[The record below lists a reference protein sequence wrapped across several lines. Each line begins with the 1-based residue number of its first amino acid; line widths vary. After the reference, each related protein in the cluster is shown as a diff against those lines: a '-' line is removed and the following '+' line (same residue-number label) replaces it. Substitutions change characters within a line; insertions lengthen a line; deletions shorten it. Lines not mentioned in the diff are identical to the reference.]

1 MTSITRPM
9 RRFENP
15 PSSISQHRHTPIYRR
30 LEFTIAVGNM
40 SSQQQRQ
47 QQLMLNAYGRRMQ
60 MMAAKRQ
67 PNISN
72 NSGTPLRQQMQ
83 PQSGTMGSKYDDLP
97 RLEPADYMFIGE
109 NPESIGLV
117 PAFFRPFESAC
128 QRGPLSVVQSI
139 VSSKNLTPAFLHHG
153 LTRAL
158 RSGNIEVAR
167 YLLASGAPIVRETPS
182 NIFFV
187 TLEYQ
192 IALFELLTQHGWTPN
207 TPGYYGC
214 TLLPRTVTSLP
225 LLRWFIDHGANP
237 NLGVQKTTH
246 DRRGEPDT
254 SSCATLEA
262 AAVRGDVEA
271 VRMILDAGARIQNG
285 VPLHYAAGAR
295 SNHDTSRIPV
305 MALLV
310 DRGAEVNQREE
321 SRHMVPQY
329 AIVYAA
335 MAGAVERVKWLLEHG
350 ADPYIRGSWGSAAEY
365 ARTSGNEEITK
376 IIEEFTKGKV

>member
-1 MTSITRPM
+1 MD
-9 RRFENP
+9 
-15 PSSISQHRHTPIYRR
+15 
-30 LEFTIAVGNM
+30 AGNM

-47 QQLMLNAYGRRMQ
+47 QQLILMARRRRMQ
-60 MMAAKRQ
+60 MITAKRQ
-67 PNISN
+67 PNTSRA
-72 NSGTPLRQQMQ
+72 SGTLSGQQMQ

-97 RLEPADYMFIGE
+97 ILEPGDIIFIGE
-109 NPESIGLV
+109 NPKGVGLV
-117 PAFFRPFESAC
+117 PAFFGPFESAC
-128 QRGPLSVVQSI
+128 QHGPLSIIQSI

-158 RSGNIEVAR
+158 RSGNIEVVR

-187 TLEYQ
+187 TLEQQ

-207 TPGYYGC
+207 TPGYYGS
-214 TLLPRTVTSLP
+214 TLLPRTINSLP

-237 NLGVQKTTH
+237 NLGVQRTTH
-246 DRRGEPDT
+246 DRRGGPDT
-254 SSCATLEA
+254 SSCAALEA
-262 AAVRGDVEA
+262 AAVRGEVEA
-271 VRMILDAGARIQNG
+271 VRMILDAGAKIQNG

-295 SNHDTSRIPV
+295 PPGANPHTGRVVPSREFDADRIPV

-310 DRGAEVNQREE
+310 DRGADVNQREE

-329 AIVYAA
+329 AIVHAV

-365 ARTSGNEEITK
+365 ARTSGNEEIIK
-376 IIEEFTKGKV
+376 VIEELAAENY